1 MRLNDS
7 LVERTTAAT
16 NVVLSLAAAGSVVY
30 LQLRP
35 QEAAWRLSLWSWS
48 FGLIAVSAAFA
59 AAYHGLALTEAK
71 RRAFW
76 QILTGSL
83 SMAISLFLVGVL
95 HDVCGVD
102 AAGRGLPAI
111 LAAGVL
117 IFGMSRL
124 FPGLFTVFVVYQVLA
139 LAIALSAYAWMAASG
154 SLPGAG
160 WMAAGVLVSMIAAGI
175 QAARHVHVSVVWEFD
190 HNGLFHLVQVIGLL
204 LICVGLAEG

>member
-16 NVVLSLAAAGSVVY
+16 NVVLSLVAAGGVIY

-35 QEAAWRLSLWSWS
+35 QETPWRLSLWSWS
-48 FGLIAVSAAFA
+48 FGLIALSAAFA
-59 AAYHGLALTEAK
+59 AAYHGLALTEIK

-83 SMAISLFLVGVL
+83 SMAISLFLVGVFY
-95 HDVCGVD
+95 DVWGVD
-102 AAGRGLPAI
+102 AAGRGLPII

-117 IFGMSRL
+117 IFGVSRL
-124 FPGLFTVFVVYQVLA
+124 FPGLFMVFVLYQGLA

-154 SLPGAG
+154 TLPGAG

-175 QAARHVHVSVVWEFD
+175 QTARHVHVSLVWEFD
-190 HNGLFHLVQVIGLL
+190 HNGMFHLVQVIGLL
-204 LICVGLAEG
+204 LICVGLSEG